1 MTIVDPIAV
10 EGVPV
15 IMTDAYVEIG
25 TANLSCLGEEV
36 SIEPENKPV
45 ELTTFCGVK
54 DYPGPVKWHF
64 KAKLLQSF
72 TPGAT
77 HETLSAA
84 LDAYT
89 AEGTSV
95 PFRVRAYKSKPVG
108 PTNPSF
114 EGTMIPQPYTLF
126 GGTAGSASECDIDWI
141 MDEAPLVVTDNA
153 GAFATDVEPR
163 EDDDSDTEAMASNGV
178 DS

>member
-1 MTIVDPIAV
+1 MTVVDPVAV

-45 ELTTFCGVK
+45 ELVTFCGVK

-64 KAKLLQSF
+64 KAKLVQSF
-72 TPGAT
+72 TIGAT
-77 HETLSAA
+77 HDTLKAA
-84 LDAYT
+84 LDGYAT
-89 AEGTSV
+89 DGTPV
-95 PFRVRAYKSKPVG
+95 PFRVRAYKSKAVG
-108 PTNPSF
+108 ADNPSF

-126 GGTAGSASECDIDWI
+126 GGTAGSASEVDIDWI
-141 MDEAPLVVTDNA
+141 MDAEPDIVTVA
-153 GAFATDVEPR
+153 GTSFSR
-163 EDDDSDTEAMASNGV
+163 DDE
-178 DS
+178 

>member
-1 MTIVDPIAV
+1 MTVVDPIAV

-72 TPGAT
+72 TTGAT
-77 HETLSAA
+77 HETSSAA
-84 LDAYT
+84 LDAYAAT
-89 AEGTSV
+89 GDSV
-95 PFRVRAYKSKPVG
+95 SFRVRAYKSKPVSA
-108 PTNPSF
+108 TNPSF

-126 GGTAGSASECDIDWI
+126 GGAAGSASEVDLDWI
-141 MDEAPLVVTDNA
+141 MDDAPLVVTDA
-153 GAFATDVEPR
+153 SGGVLATMA
-163 EDDDSDTEAMASNGV
+163 EDEADTTPEAVASNGV